1 MIWKCRWLAIGLA
14 LSFTG
19 LACSRIP
26 MDEQQGMN
34 TISPS
39 GGAGTV
45 TSGGSTGTVG
55 GRGGI
60 TGAGGNKCTTGQ
72 NTCATDDDCTTS
84 DYRPPISSAADCYCF
99 ACGYAVSKTMAVDC
113 QSAYDQFCGLNWQLE
128 HGCEP
133 PPCFPG
139 MGGARAGYYGLPSR
153 TSLIA
158 QPCRSQDG
166 DRRAR
171 ATALSATPSL
181 GRFLPR
187 RRMLTWCRSTAFST
201 TSSRRERL
209 TSTAMPPGSY
219 LARPS
224 RTSLITRPSGSQH
237 ADRRAQI

>member
-1 MIWKCRWLAIGLA
+1 MRFAQHHLDRKNLALVAELDTVKCASPPPTASRSHFAGNLAGIIWECCWLAIGLA

-39 GGAGTV
+39 GVNTV

-60 TGAGGNKCTTGQ
+60 TNAGGNKCTTGQ
-72 NTCATDDDCTTS
+72 NTCATDNDCTNS

-139 MGGARAGYYGLPSR
+139 MGGAACLAGMC
-153 TSLIA
+153 
-158 QPCRSQDG
+158 Q
-166 DRRAR
+166 
-171 ATALSATPSL
+171 
-181 GRFLPR
+181 
-187 RRMLTWCRSTAFST
+187 
-201 TSSRRERL
+201 
-209 TSTAMPPGSY
+209 
-219 LARPS
+219 
-224 RTSLITRPSGSQH
+224 
-237 ADRRAQI
+237 

>member
-1 MIWKCRWLAIGLA
+1 MQLHLDRKNLADFAQEGCSSLAPSVPPDHFADDLVSMIWDCRLLAIGLA

-39 GGAGTV
+39 GVNTV

-60 TGAGGNKCTTGQ
+60 TNAGGNKCTTGQ
-72 NTCATDDDCTTS
+72 NTCATDNDCTNS

-139 MGGARAGYYGLPSR
+139 MGGAACLAGMC
-153 TSLIA
+153 
-158 QPCRSQDG
+158 Q
-166 DRRAR
+166 
-171 ATALSATPSL
+171 
-181 GRFLPR
+181 
-187 RRMLTWCRSTAFST
+187 
-201 TSSRRERL
+201 
-209 TSTAMPPGSY
+209 
-219 LARPS
+219 
-224 RTSLITRPSGSQH
+224 
-237 ADRRAQI
+237 